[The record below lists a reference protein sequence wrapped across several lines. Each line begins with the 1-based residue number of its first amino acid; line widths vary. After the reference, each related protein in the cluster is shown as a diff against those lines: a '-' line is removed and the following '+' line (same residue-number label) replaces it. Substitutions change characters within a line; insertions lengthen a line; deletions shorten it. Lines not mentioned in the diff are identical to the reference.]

1 MSRKLKKSLTGLQ
14 GAVLLVLAFA
24 AIIAGSFLI
33 RSDDVQAAGAPSD
46 VTSITLGDEDAP
58 VVMTEYSDFQC
69 PYCGRFAR
77 DTAPELIRDYVD
89 KGVLRLEWRDFPYFG
104 DESVLAAQAGRAA
117 AAQGEFWAFHDLMYE
132 RQAPMNSGAI
142 TVESLTQVAREL
154 GLDTEALREALE
166 NETYLDTVMATF
178 AEGQERG
185 VRGTPSFFINGQ
197 AVVGAQPTT
206 VFREIIEAAAARQP

>member
-1 MSRKLKKSLTGLQ
+1 MSHKLKKSLTGLQ
-14 GAVLLVLAFA
+14 GAILLVLAFA

-33 RSDDVQAAGAPSD
+33 RSDDVQAASAPSD
-46 VTSITLGDEDAP
+46 VTSITLGDEDAQ

-142 TVESLTQVAREL
+142 TVASLTQFAREL
-154 GLDTEALREALE
+154 GLDTEAFREALVGE
-166 NETYLDTVMATF
+166 NKL
-178 AEGQERG
+178 R
-185 VRGTPSFFINGQ
+185 S
-197 AVVGAQPTT
+197 
-206 VFREIIEAAAARQP
+206 RQ

>member
-1 MSRKLKKSLTGLQ
+1 MNRKLKRSFTGLQ
-14 GAVLLVLAFA
+14 SAVLLVLAFA
-24 AIIAGSFLI
+24 AIIAGSYLI
-33 RSDDVQAAGAPSD
+33 RSGDVQAAGAPSD

-89 KGVLRLEWRDFPYFG
+89 KGVLRIEWRDFPYFG

-142 TVESLTQVAREL
+142 TVESLTQFAREL
-154 GLDTEALREALE
+154 GLDTEAFREALE
-166 NETYLDTVMATF
+166 NETFLDTVMASF

-206 VFREIIEAAAARQP
+206 VFREIIEAARQP